1 MSSKTPKKLTSNF
14 QAQYKFLYDFVRN
27 SLTGRYDAANMN
39 GTLPVGEVTMSETFE
54 RLSSAEL
61 VDDDQNEV
69 RKMVFLAASLKK
81 FNNFRHTSTLH

>member
-1 MSSKTPKKLTSNF
+1 M
-14 QAQYKFLYDFVRN
+14 RN

-69 RKMVFLAASLKK
+69 RKMVRSEVFLK
-81 FNNFRHTSTLH
+81 FLTKNLGLF